1 MLNQLLCY
9 KLPHLGANNFL
20 TFNISHSEFLRYPVE
35 TYQTSIRILKDVYCL
50 VVADIGQC
58 SLETN
63 PRYRGTQILF
73 IVQYTQIIWA
83 IIEAIKP
90 GLKGKIIEDHNH
102 SFHLVS
108 NPFRECTS
116 TTLLGKTQKI
126 LGISTQSVS
135 QSAAKNC
142 ES

>member
-1 MLNQLLCY
+1 MLDVQIAFLDEIVNSKTFEAYTQ
-9 KLPHLGANNFL
+9 NF
-20 TFNISHSEFLRYPVE
+20 HRYPVE
-35 TYQTSIRILKDVYCL
+35 TYQTSSRILKDVQQQQIL
-50 VVADIGQC
+50 VDNVHQRLI
-58 SLETN
+58 
-63 PRYRGTQILF
+63 PGTGVPKLF

-90 GLKGKIIEDHNH
+90 GLKGKIIEDQNH

-126 LGISTQSVS
+126 LCISTQSVS